1 MIDHSA
7 ASPSVPGPRVTRPR
21 AAMPAG
27 ATPRYTIGTLVTN
40 PAQYDA
46 MRESF
51 CAGGFGDSCCEYL
64 FIDNTQPNQT
74 DAFQGLNAVLD
85 AAQAPFVIL
94 CHQDVQLLTDNRA
107 ALDERLAELNVR
119 DPSWAL
125 AGNAGGV
132 APGRLALRITDPH
145 GRNQH
150 TGDLPTRVMSLDE
163 NFIVVR
169 RDAGVGFSN
178 DLSGF
183 HFYGAD
189 ICLHADKKGLSA
201 YVIDFHLEHLSP
213 GKKDHSFAVAQKAF
227 VAKWSRAV
235 QPRWM
240 QTTCGLVHLSADPFR
255 QSMGRFIDRPIA
267 WLARKAQS
275 ARGWKAAQKAGITK

>member
-1 MIDHSA
+1 
-7 ASPSVPGPRVTRPR
+7 
-21 AAMPAG
+21 MPAG
-27 ATPRYTIGTLVTN
+27 ATPRYSIGTLVTN

-46 MRESF
+46 MRGSF
-51 CAGGFGDSCCEYL
+51 SAGGFDGSCCEYL
-64 FIDNTQPNQT
+64 FIDNRQPNQT

-85 AAQAPFVIL
+85 AARAPHVIL
-94 CHQDVQLLTDNRA
+94 CHQDVRLLTDHRA
-107 ALDERLAELNVR
+107 ALDKRLAELTVR

-145 GRNQH
+145 GRDQH
-150 TGDLPTRVMSLDE
+150 TGDLPARVMSLDE
-163 NFIVVR
+163 NFIIVR
-169 RDAGVGFSN
+169 RDAGVRFSN

-189 ICLHADKKGLSA
+189 ICLHADKMGFSA
-201 YVIDFHLEHLSP
+201 YVIDFHLEHLSA
-213 GKKDHSFAVAQKAF
+213 GKKDCSFAVAQQAF

-235 QPRWM
+235 PPRWM

-275 ARGWKAAQKAGITK
+275 ARGWKAAQKSAGLTT